1 MANEGVRGPGLER
14 DPSSAGLQLPIGR
27 IELPKPNAKG
37 FASLIDKEG
46 DAETRASYTGSHTP
60 PEKMKGANSE
70 TRTPYSLCA
79 FENIASWQEEPH
91 RERLICASL
100 RCGGGRQNT
109 LRMDRAY
116 SNISHRRRLPRSF
129 EERTP

>member
-27 IELPKPNAKG
+27 IELPKPNAKS

-46 DAETRASYTGSHTP
+46 MRKPVRHTQVHTH